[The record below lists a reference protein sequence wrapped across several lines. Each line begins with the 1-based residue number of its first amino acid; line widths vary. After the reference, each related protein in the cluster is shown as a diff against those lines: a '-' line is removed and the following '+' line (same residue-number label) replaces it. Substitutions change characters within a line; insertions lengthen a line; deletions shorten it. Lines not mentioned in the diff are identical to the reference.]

1 MTIRNSWAR
10 IILVLSFN
18 AVVLL
23 AQKPRNQADAGS
35 LEALARDFRSER
47 SASHRAALENF
58 LLRHPKDTDGALA
71 RLVLFN
77 GDTSA
82 QGRKALEAARPLLPL
97 LTDYVDWM
105 SAATALAANDH
116 SAAAETAL
124 RVLEAGPGALDS
136 RAVAI
141 VLQAARASNDY
152 PKLQTLLTKHAR
164 ALTPA
169 QRDLF
174 TALSYEW
181 QGNNAAAYER
191 FLKLYLEQPRTQEAA
206 EAASRITPAN
216 VPAKL
221 LLDRATRLL
230 DAGDPNNAK
239 STLTALLPR
248 LEGALRELAQV
259 KIGVAEYRL
268 RSATAA
274 SALQR
279 LSPSDPAADAER
291 LFYLLLAARRAQD
304 YTTMAQ
310 AMETLNQKHPNS
322 NWRVEGLANAASQ
335 YWVMGESARSLPL
348 FEACAQQSSP
358 QSKECTWKVAVAS
371 HILKRSDASQKLF
384 QYLEQDPTGEH
395 ASAALYFLGR
405 AAEEQKDRAAAS
417 AYFKQALE
425 SFPNHFYAEISR
437 ERIEQASL
445 AKQIPS
451 PQIAARL
458 RNLAFPNQAK
468 DLDFNPSSDTQRRL
482 DRAQLLAHAA
492 MYDLAENELRY
503 EGRAH
508 PQSHLLALEAA
519 RIATRRGAPEQ
530 GIRYIKSIFPAYIN
544 LPLSSVTLPLLK
556 LAYPLPYKDELLTHA
571 FKNELDPYVVAGLIR
586 QESEFSSGALSRSN
600 AHGLMQI
607 MPATGRE
614 LARRLSMPGFSRQ
627 TLLDPLNNIK
637 MGTYYYKR
645 LLDGLTGNWA
655 HALAS
660 YNAGGGR
667 VRQWLSRGNLA
678 SDHDPAEF
686 VETIPFDETRNY
698 VQAVMRN
705 AGMYRRI
712 YGQPE
717 PPPVTPPVTIV
728 TAPEPQP
735 KPVVKPVTK
744 PAATKKKPARKTTKR
759 KQKGE

>member
-1 MTIRNSWAR
+1 MTTRNSWAR
-10 IILVLSFN
+10 IILVLSFS

-77 GDTSA
+77 GDTST

-116 SAAAETAL
+116 TSAAEAAL
-124 RVLEAGPGALDS
+124 RVLESGPGALDS

-141 VLQAARASNDY
+141 ALQAARASNDY

-174 TALSYEW
+174 TALSHEW

-216 VPAKL
+216 VPAKQ
-221 LLDRATRLL
+221 LLDRAIRLL
-230 DAGDPNNAK
+230 DAGDPSNAK
-239 STLTALLPR
+239 STLTALLAR
-248 LEGALRELAQV
+248 LEGPARELAQV

-274 SALQR
+274 TALQR

-310 AMETLNQKHPNS
+310 AMETLNQKHPTS
-322 NWRVEGLANAASQ
+322 NWRVEGLANAGSQ

-348 FEACAQQSSP
+348 FEACAP
-358 QSKECTWKVAVAS
+358 QSKECAWKVAVAS

-405 AAEEQKDRAAAS
+405 AAEDQKDRAAAI
-417 AYFKQALE
+417 AYFKQAID

-458 RNLAFPNQAK
+458 RNLSFPNQAK

-492 MYDLAENELRY
+492 FYDLAENELRY
-503 EGRAH
+503 EGRTH

-586 QESEFSSGALSRSN
+586 QESEFSSGVVSRSN

-614 LARRLSMPGFSRQ
+614 LARRLSIPGFSSRALFEPQ
-627 TLLDPLNNIK
+627 TNIK

-717 PPPVTPPVTIV
+717 PPPIAL
-728 TAPEPQP
+728 APEPPPPPVIVKAKP
-735 KPVVKPVTK
+735 KANAKATTK
-744 PAATKKKPARKTTKR
+744 PAATKKKPVRKTNTR

>member
-1 MTIRNSWAR
+1 MTTHNSWAR
-10 IILVLSFN
+10 IILALSCSVFC
-18 AVVLL
+18 LF

-35 LEALARDFRSER
+35 LEALARDFRAER
-47 SASHRAALENF
+47 TASHRAALENF

-82 QGRKALEAARPLLPL
+82 QGRKTLEAARPLLPL
-97 LTDYVDWM
+97 LADYVDWM
-105 SAATALAANDH
+105 SAATAIAASDPQT
-116 SAAAETAL
+116 AYEAAL
-124 RVLEAGPGALDS
+124 RVLDAQTGSLDS

-141 VLQAARASNDY
+141 VVQSARTNNDY
-152 PKLQTLLTKHAR
+152 PKLQTLLTKYAR
-164 ALTPA
+164 ALSPA
-169 QRDLF
+169 QRDLY

-181 QGNNAAAYER
+181 QGNNAAAYEK
-191 FLKLYLEQPRTQEAA
+191 FLKLYLEQPRSAEAL
-206 EAASRITPAN
+206 EAASRITIAN
-216 VPAKL
+216 VPAKQ
-221 LLDRATRLL
+221 LLDRASRLL
-230 DAGDPNNAK
+230 DAGDAGGAK
-239 STLTALLPR
+239 SALTALLPR
-248 LEGALRELAQV
+248 LEGSARELAQV

-268 RSATAA
+268 RAATASAT
-274 SALQR
+274 LQR

-291 LFYLLLAARRAQD
+291 LFYLLLAARRAKD

-310 AMETLNQKHPNS
+310 AAESLNQKHPTS
-322 NWRVEGLANAASQ
+322 NWRMEGLANAASQ

-348 FEACAQQSSP
+348 FEACAGQSSP
-358 QSKECTWKVAVAS
+358 QSKECAWKVAVAS
-371 HILKRSDASQKLF
+371 HILKRSDANQKLF
-384 QYLEQDPTGEH
+384 SYLEQDPAGEH

-405 AAEEQKDRAAAS
+405 SAEDQKDRASAA

-425 SFPNHFYAEISR
+425 SFPNQFYAEISR
-437 ERIEQASL
+437 ERIEQSAL
-445 AKQIPS
+445 KTQIPS
-451 PQIAARL
+451 PQVAANL

-468 DLDFNPSSDTQRRL
+468 ELDFNPTTSTQRRI

-492 MYDLAENELRY
+492 LYDLAESELRF

-508 PQSHLLALEAA
+508 PQAHILALEAA
-519 RIATRRGAPEQ
+519 RIATRRGSPEQ

-544 LPLSSVTLPLLK
+544 LPLSAVTAPLLK

-571 FKNELDPYVVAGLIR
+571 FKNDLDPYVVAGLIR
-586 QESEFSSGALSRSN
+586 QESEFASGVVSRSN

-614 LARRLSMPGFSRQ
+614 LARRLAMPGFSRQ
-627 TLLDPLNNIK
+627 TLFEPLNNIK

-667 VRQWLSRGNLA
+667 VREWLSRGTLA

-712 YGQPE
+712 YGQAE
-717 PPPVTPPVTIV
+717 PPPPVAL
-728 TAPEPQP
+728 APEPLP
-735 KPVVKPVTK
+735 TPTVKAPVVKPK
-744 PAATKKKPARKTTKR
+744 PATIKKKPARKTTKR